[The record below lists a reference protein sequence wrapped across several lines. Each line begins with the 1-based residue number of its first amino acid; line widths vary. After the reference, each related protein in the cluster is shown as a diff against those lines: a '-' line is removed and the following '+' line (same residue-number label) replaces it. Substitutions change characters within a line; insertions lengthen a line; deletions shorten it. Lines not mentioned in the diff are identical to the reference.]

1 MASLQ
6 AHSLK
11 ALVVFR
17 NFMYP
22 ELIRTVHVYKLE
34 DEGEKEVEREYLF
47 RSNGDYEEIGT
58 YKVLTL
64 EKFCPSAQFEGRVNG
79 VWLCIY
85 LFDADRHCPPNLED
99 IPTILSILRNPKL
112 VSIPSLANDLQIIFQ
127 LNHRTEDGEKLQVPP
142 KETSVGKNA
151 GGFQIENSL
160 PSSSLDLNSFPY
172 PELENEESDKGS
184 DWVSG
189 LVEKRKKRAA
199 TKDIARLALEDL
211 AKYFDLPIV
220 EASKNLKVGLTV
232 LKKKCREFGI
242 PRWPHRKIKSL
253 DSLIRDLQAE
263 VEQQQKA
270 DEAAAMV
277 VAKRQRMLESEKESI
292 ERKPFM
298 EIQRETKKF
307 RQDIFKK
314 RHRART
320 RDNQIR
326 TMPLF

>member
-6 AHSLK
+6 GHSLK
-11 ALVVFR
+11 ALVIFR
-17 NFMYP
+17 NYMYP
-22 ELIRTVHVYKLE
+22 ELIRTVHVYQLE
-34 DEGEKEVEREYLF
+34 NGVEKEAEREYVF
-47 RSNGDYEEIGT
+47 HSDSPYEEIGS

-64 EKFCPSAQFEGRVNG
+64 EKFRPSAQFEGRVNG

-85 LFDADRHCPPNLED
+85 VFDADRHCPPILD
-99 IPTILSILRNPKL
+99 GIPTILSISRNPKL
-112 VSIPSLANDLQIIFQ
+112 ASIPTLANDLQIIFQ
-127 LNHRTEDGEKLQVPP
+127 FNHRMKDGEQLQIPP
-142 KETSVGKNA
+142 KETSIGNR
-151 GGFQIENSL
+151 GGAFQLKSQRIFA
-160 PSSSLDLNSFPY
+160 LDLNCVPN
-172 PELENEESDKGS
+172 PELDNEESDEATGI
-184 DWVSG
+184 
-189 LVEKRKKRAA
+189 VEKKKKRAA
-199 TKDIARLALEDL
+199 TKDISRLALADL

-253 DSLIRDLQAE
+253 DSLIHDLQRRAE
-263 VEQQQKA
+263 VEQQQQE

-277 VAKRQRMLESEKESI
+277 VAKRQKMLENEKESI
-292 ERKPFM
+292 EKKPFM

-314 RHRART
+314 RHRARALE
-320 RDNQIR
+320 NQIR